1 MASAHFLSSTM
12 AMEEL
17 ATFGSLPLT
26 ASDILHLTMQI
37 AVLGIIVFSA
47 ACFFGLQT
55 PKVSAAGQAQRHE
68 HPVQKKKGKRAKKA
82 KKAGDAVSSKCTLVA
97 PVISEEVI
105 SEEELIAV
113 TVQPESDAESDET
126 TSLPLESSTNVASDN
141 ASYIALAPTCL
152 DRCCMAAEPST
163 TNEGQAA
170 SDVSEELSGTCEMC
184 SKNVWG
190 CSIHRTYSSAL
201 LLRHFATQ
209 RVIARGPPGLELPV
223 NDRKSQEPMCHL
235 QLKAVSELAA

>member
-55 PKVSAAGQAQRHE
+55 PKVSAVGQALRHE
-68 HPVQKKKGKRAKKA
+68 HPVQKKKGKRAKKT

-97 PVISEEVI
+97 PVISEE
-105 SEEELIAV
+105 ELIAV
-113 TVQPESDAESDET
+113 TVQPESDMKSVET

-141 ASYIALAPTCL
+141 ASCIAPAPTCL
-152 DRCCMAAEPST
+152 ERCCMAVEPSI

-209 RVIARGPPGLELPV
+209 CVIARGPPGLELPV
-223 NDRKSQEPMCHL
+223 NDRKSSKPMCRL
-235 QLKAVSELAA
+235 QMKAVSELAA